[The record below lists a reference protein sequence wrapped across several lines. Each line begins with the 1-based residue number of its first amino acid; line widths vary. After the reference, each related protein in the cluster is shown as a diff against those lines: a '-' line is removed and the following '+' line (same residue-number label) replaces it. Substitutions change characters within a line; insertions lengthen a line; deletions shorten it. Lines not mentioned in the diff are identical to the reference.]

1 MNRVIPLEVKV
12 KVMEESLSLKN
23 VEEIAEQNNVSPG
36 AVRRWHK
43 EKILPKLENILENEP
58 PGPKSREK
66 EKAVEMIPEERERPE
81 KCTTCGGRH
90 IWKNGTY
97 KVINWIWLLT
107 VGWLIGVPRIVIQ
120 RFRCAD
126 CGQELAS
133 PERQRQAEARQ
144 AWWQQVR
151 RLIGLSR
158 FKLGLSVRKTQV
170 LVTFVY
176 GRQVAVGFIQ
186 QQTQEVGQRA
196 QDVLERLKN
205 CRQKTARFLL
215 FDETFPRLGKRA
227 HSLGVVICEHGLIRS
242 VRTLSRKA
250 RDIPDQLRSV
260 VGKHYRPEFF
270 LTDLAI
276 TYGKHL
282 ERAGLSLEH
291 LRDLVHLMRQII
303 RMFDDAIKEV
313 TLDVPKGSP
322 YKTRRKQHKLKQRLL
337 RKHLQPFLATAL
349 KAFSPGYESVCVLML
364 EGIISQLQDPDLVL
378 QTASVQRLTKRLQ
391 RFVKKHGATINTLLY
406 LAVTEDTPKTTNALE
421 STNGRIKPFS
431 LIAKSFRLPTA
442 QNFFAGVALTENFD
456 VKSRGL
462 NRGTSAIQRAGINI
476 DDLGADDFFSAV
488 GLEKPQISLSTLT
501 G

>member
-1 MNRVIPLEVKV
+1 LP
-12 KVMEESLSLKN
+12 
-23 VEEIAEQNNVSPG
+23 EILVN
-36 AVRRWHK
+36 K
-43 EKILPKLENILENEP
+43 T
-58 PGPKSREK
+58 PGPKPQDK
-66 EKAVEMIPEERERPE
+66 ECGVGTAIEEVERPE
-81 KCTTCGGRH
+81 KCAHCGGRH

-97 KVINWIWLLT
+97 KVINWVWLLT
-107 VGWLIGVPRIVIQ
+107 IGWLVGVPKIVIQ

-170 LVTFVY
+170 LVAFVY

-186 QQTQEVGQRA
+186 QQTQVVGQRA
-196 QDVLERLKN
+196 QGVLERLKH
-205 CRQKTARFLL
+205 CRQKPTRFLL
-215 FDETFPRLGKRA
+215 FDETFPRLGKRV
-227 HSLGVVICEHGLIRS
+227 HSLGVVICEYGLIRS

-260 VGKHYRPEFF
+260 VGEHYRPEFF

-282 ERAGLSLEH
+282 ERAGLNLAH

-303 RMFDDAIKEV
+303 RMFNEAVKEI
-313 TLDVPKGSP
+313 TLDVPKGLP
-322 YKTRRKQHKLKQRLL
+322 YKARRKQHKLKQRLL

-364 EGIISQLQDPDLVL
+364 EGVISQLQDPDLVL
-378 QTASVQRLTKRLQ
+378 QTASVQRLIKRLQ

-406 LAVTEDTPKTTNALE
+406 LAVTEATPKTTNALE
-421 STNGRIKPFS
+421 STNARIKPFS

-442 QNFFAGVALTENFD
+442 QNFFAGVALMENFD

-462 NRGTSAIQRAGINI
+462 NRNTSAIQRAAINI

-488 GLEKPQISLSTLT
+488 GLEKPQISLSALT